1 MPLSS
6 KKIPLV
12 LLAIVAVTLSRAMF
26 FFFDDPEGPN
36 LLVVIGMATI
46 IYFLSL
52 GIYILAPFV
61 KGARQSLV
69 SLTEQ
74 KNFLVVLLIQSILA
88 VAFYCCL
95 YL

>member
-1 MPLSS
+1 MSFKP
-6 KKIPLV
+6 KKIPLI

-61 KGARQSLV
+61 KSARRSLV

-74 KNFLVVLLIQSILA
+74 KNFLVALSIQCTLA
-88 VAFYCCL
+88 VVFYCCL